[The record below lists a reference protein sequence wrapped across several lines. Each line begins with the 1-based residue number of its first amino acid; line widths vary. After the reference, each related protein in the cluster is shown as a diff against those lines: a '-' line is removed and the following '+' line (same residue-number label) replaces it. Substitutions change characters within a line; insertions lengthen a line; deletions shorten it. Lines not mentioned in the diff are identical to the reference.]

1 MRSGGGDRST
11 LENGREIKSPWKKWK
26 NLKWPQ
32 EDRKTTIGAQIAGQG
47 GWWVASGRY
56 KVVKKLKSCNQR

>member
-1 MRSGGGDRST
+1 MRSGGGDRLT

-32 EDRKTTIGAQIAGQG
+32 EDRKTQQLEHKSLAKEVG
-47 GWWVASGRY
+47 GLLAEGI
-56 KVVKKLKSCNQR
+56 KLSKS